1 MRPWDVSNDLLQY
14 EVDYRIQTWT
24 KHRTPVVRTCS
35 ITSLEKQPDSLNSSI
50 RNTSIRRLKVV
61 GEESESSE
69 CPEAELLQDSDSSE
83 RLPGKSRLNL
93 KVTCKSFKLNGKEM
107 KFL

>member
-1 MRPWDVSNDLLQY
+1 MRPWDVSNDLWQY

-83 RLPGKSRLNL
+83 RLPGNKSRSNSTYL
-93 KVTCKSFKLNGKEM
+93 
-107 KFL
+107 